1 MTPITLAAVYNLSGG
16 QSGLDVPS
24 WQGAQLA
31 AAEANERGG
40 LLGRP
45 VELVLVDSGTD
56 PNALAAMTS
65 ATLER
70 HPDISALFGLSDTD
84 MVLAAATWC
93 AAVERLFV
101 TSGATSPHLP
111 RQAPIYLYLAC
122 FGDNVQAAAAA
133 EYAFNELGAR
143 RSAVLYRR
151 NDTFTEL
158 LQGYFATRFAELGGA
173 VAATASYETSDELA
187 RAAAE
192 LPAEVDAVFFS
203 AAPEDVIDG
212 IGLLRDAGITAPIV
226 GGDSF
231 DLGREWHDHP
241 ALDGIHFATHAF
253 IDPSHPDPAVAAF
266 VQAYGRAYPGE
277 AAGAFAA
284 LGYDTARL
292 VMAAVEAAGSGEPV
306 AVLRALP
313 RLDAFDGL
321 TGTIRYEDGSHI
333 PAKSVTILRA
343 GGGDVSLAAQFT
355 PSSIPA
361 P

>member
-1 MTPITLAAVYNLSGG
+1 MTPITLAAIYNLSGG

-24 WQGAQLA
+24 WQGARLA

-40 LLGRP
+40 VLGRP
-45 VELVLVDSGTD
+45 VELVLGDSGTD
-56 PNALAAMTS
+56 PDALGAMTS
-65 ATLER
+65 AALEQ

-111 RQAPIYLYLAC
+111 QQAPIYLYLAC

-143 RSAVLYRR
+143 RAAVLYRR

-158 LQGYFATRFAELGGA
+158 LQGYFAARFAELGGSA
-173 VAATASYETSDELA
+173 AATASYETMDELA

-192 LPAEVDAVFFS
+192 LPAVDVVFFS
-203 AAPEDVIDG
+203 AAPDDVIDG
-212 IGLLRDAGITAPIV
+212 IGRLRDAGITLPIV

-231 DLGREWHDHP
+231 ALGREWHHHP
-241 ALDGIHFATHAF
+241 ALDGVHFATHAF
-253 IDPSHPDPAVAAF
+253 IDPRHPDPAVAAF
-266 VQAYGRAYPGE
+266 VEAYARAYPGE
-277 AAGAFAA
+277 EAGAFAA

-292 VMAAVEAAGSGEPV
+292 VMAAVDAAGSGEPM
-306 AVLRALP
+306 AVLHALP
-313 RLDAFDGL
+313 RLGDFEGL
-321 TGTIRYEDGSHI
+321 TGTIRYEGGSHI

-343 GGGDVSLAAQFT
+343 GGGEVTLAAQFT
-355 PSSIPA
+355 PSGIPA